1 MGIASVSAVDAA
13 DCDVNDSAVCVS
25 DLDAYEYDVDSH
37 VEQQIFDAD
46 SNTIKFDNN
55 TCETDNFTN
64 IVNYNCDS
72 QDSSPFQILS
82 SNFEIQKK
90 IDGKKLD
97 VKLIGR
103 LDVSN
108 AANLESIITDLD
120 NIEEL
125 TLDFKDVN
133 YISSAALRVLNSMQN
148 VMGQHDGSM
157 KLINVPDDI
166 MFIFDLTG
174 FSDILTIE

>member
-1 MGIASVSAVDAA
+1 MGIANVSAVDVD
-13 DCDVNDSAVCVS
+13 DCDVNDSAVCAY
-25 DLDAYEYDVDSH
+25 DLDAYENAGDSH
-37 VEQQIFDAD
+37 VEQQILDAD
-46 SNTIKFDNN
+46 SNASKFDNN
-55 TCETDNFTN
+55 TCETDNRTD

-90 IDGKKLD
+90 VDGKKLD

-103 LDVSN
+103 LDVDN
-108 AANLESIITDLD
+108 TPNLESLIKDLD
-120 NIEEL
+120 NVEEL

-148 VMGQHDGSM
+148 VMDQHNGSM
-157 KLINVPDDI
+157 KLINVSDDM

-174 FSDILTIE
+174 FSDILTVE

>member
-1 MGIASVSAVDAA
+1 MGIASVSAVDVYG
-13 DCDVNDSAVCVS
+13 CDVNDSAVCVS
-25 DLDAYEYDVDSH
+25 DLDAYENAGDSL
-37 VEQQIFDAD
+37 VEQQISDAD
-46 SNTIKFDNN
+46 SNTAKFDNN
-55 TCETDNFTN
+55 TRETDNCT
-64 IVNYNCDS
+64 NCDS
-72 QDSSPFQILS
+72 EDSSPFQILS

-103 LDVSN
+103 LDVDN
-108 AANLESIITDLD
+108 AANLESIITDLH

-148 VMGQHDGSM
+148 VMDQHDGSM
-157 KLINVPDDI
+157 KLINVADDI